1 MKKGFL
7 KNISLIAC
15 AALTAA
21 SVSLTAF
28 ADVTYSYN
36 HDYDSADDFAASGM
50 KLADAGSNPYEITN
64 EYGLAGKESTDGAA
78 VINPTGISPTDKKDV
93 GYEIPYFTY
102 VAYNGNQSVARTIEF
117 SMLYGGDADSAV
129 LQCNVATYPSAWK
142 WWKQC
147 DFVKI
152 ENNIVTVLGNDTGIR
167 CGKNE
172 WLRVAVEE
180 HYTASDSK
188 VYVNG
193 VEIPVKIP
201 SDMNNFILG
210 NKWTKIALN
219 YNAVSGGTAERSG
232 KLAVDN
238 LKIYEGEYTLSD
250 DEKIDYSV
258 SGVNYIADLSTILCS
273 GSENVEDMLSAVST
287 ESEKWMQK
295 SHTNPERV
303 TSGKVQN
310 GNVIVMRSADGKT
323 YDYVTVSTDPDNA
336 IIAKDGYYTRKYGD
350 NDALSMAWDESGVF
364 GKTAA
369 DSKSLL
375 LTATD
380 LSADGGA
387 DRYNFMSLPESV
399 FSAESFTTE
408 FSVAAS
414 GDVDKVAFIN
424 RSIFE
429 NHKDMGYKDVLS
441 MSEDGGI
448 VADHGGKYVMPFAKN
463 RWYRVALTYYP
474 QTAQYDLYINGTKC
488 GDKLSLGLDGGILKS
503 FYWFQLQPSY
513 GKSDIESRNGY
524 VAVGDLLLYYG
535 EYQDRAENKISVSS
549 DVYKIDD
556 EKIYID
562 GDVDMSDFADGFVT
576 DNSFT
581 IYTDSTYSGEAEDIV
596 PGEIVVFRSK
606 NGYSF
611 KYYTI
616 ESAQVSVDSAIST
629 FVNGEDTNMILADGD
644 VVKASIKMTAPSYLG
659 KKGVLVLA
667 LYKGGA
673 LADVVCDSKAVNGE
687 TTFEASLT
695 IDSAQGASA
704 KAMFLDEFG
713 KIKPY
718 VSAAEFINFVN

>member
-78 VINPTGISPTDKKDV
+78 VINPTGISATDSTQI
-93 GYEIPYFTY
+93 GYEIPYY
-102 VAYNGNQSVARTIEF
+102 AYSFYNAADKQGIARTIEF

-129 LQCNVATYPSAWK
+129 LQSKLSTHPNN
-142 WWKQC
+142 WKQWQTVY

-152 ENNIVTVLGNDTGIR
+152 ETGIVTVNGKDTGVR

-172 WLRVAVEE
+172 WLRVAIEQYYNAE
-180 HYTASDSK
+180 K
-188 VYVNG
+188 INVYVNG
-193 VEIPVKIP
+193 VKI
-201 SDMNNFILG
+201 SGAFSGYLIG
-210 NKWTKIALN
+210 NLWTKIALN

-350 NDALSMAWDESGVF
+350 NDALSMAWNESGVF

-414 GDVDKVAFIN
+414 GDVDKVTFIN

-513 GKSDIESRNGY
+513 GKSDIESRNGF

-581 IYTDSTYSGEAEDIV
+581 IYTDSTYSEEAEDIV

-629 FVNGEDTNMILADGD
+629 FVNGVDANMILADGD

-687 TTFEASLT
+687 TMFEASLT

>member
-28 ADVTYSYN
+28 ADVTYS
-36 HDYDSADDFAASGM
+36 HDYDSAEDFAASGM
-50 KLADAGSNPYEITN
+50 KLADSLSYEITN
-64 EYGLAGKESTDGAA
+64 EYGLAGKESTNGAA
-78 VINPTGISPTDKKDV
+78 VINPTGISATDSTQI
-93 GYEIPYFTY
+93 GYEIPYY
-102 VAYNGNQSVARTIEF
+102 AYSFYNAADKQGVARTIEF

-129 LQCNVATYPSAWK
+129 LQCKVSTNQSNWK
-142 WWKQC
+142 LWQTVY

-152 ENNIVTVLGNDTGIR
+152 ENGIVTVNGKDTGVR

-172 WLRVAVEE
+172 WLRVAVEQYYNAE
-180 HYTASDSK
+180 K
-188 VYVNG
+188 INVYVNG
-193 VEIPVKIP
+193 FKI
-201 SDMNNFILG
+201 SGAFSGYLLG
-210 NKWTKIALN
+210 NLWTKIALN

-238 LKIYEGEYTLSD
+238 LKIYEGEYTPSD

-258 SGVNYIADLSTILCS
+258 SGVNYVADLSTILCS
-273 GSENVEDMLSAVST
+273 GSENAEDILSAVST

-295 SHTNPERV
+295 SHTNSERV

-414 GDVDKVAFIN
+414 GDVDKVTFIN

-513 GKSDIESRNGY
+513 GKSDIESRNGC

-581 IYTDSTYSGEAEDIV
+581 IYTDSTYSEEAEDIV

>member
-7 KNISLIAC
+7 KNISLLTC

-28 ADVTYSYN
+28 ADVTYS
-36 HDYDSADDFAASGM
+36 HDYDSAEDFAASGM
-50 KLADAGSNPYEITN
+50 KLADSLSYEITN

-78 VINPTGISPTDKKDV
+78 VINPTGISATDSKQI
-93 GYEIPYFTY
+93 GYEIPYY
-102 VAYNGNQSVARTIEF
+102 AYSFYNAADKQGVARTIEF

-129 LQCNVATYPSAWK
+129 LQCKVSTNQSNWK
-142 WWKQC
+142 LWQTVY

-152 ENNIVTVLGNDTGIR
+152 ENGIVTVNGKDTGVR

-172 WLRVAVEE
+172 WLRVAVEQYYNAE
-180 HYTASDSK
+180 K
-188 VYVNG
+188 INVYVNG
-193 VEIPVKIP
+193 VKI
-201 SDMNNFILG
+201 SGAFSGYLLG
-210 NKWTKIALN
+210 NLWTKIALN

-232 KLAVDN
+232 KFAVDN
-238 LKIYEGEYTLSD
+238 LKIYEGEYTPSD

-258 SGVNYIADLSTILCS
+258 SGVNYVSDISTILCS
-273 GSENVEDMLSAVST
+273 GSENAEDILSAVST

-295 SHTNPERV
+295 SHTNSERV

-336 IIAKDGYYTRKYGD
+336 IIAKDGYYTRKYGY
-350 NDALSMAWDESGVF
+350 NDALSMAWNESGVF

-414 GDVDKVAFIN
+414 GDVDKVTFIN

-513 GKSDIESRNGY
+513 GKSEIESRNGC

-581 IYTDSTYSGEAEDIV
+581 VYTDSTYSEKAEDIV

-629 FVNGEDTNMILADGD
+629 FVNGEDANMILADGD

>member
-78 VINPTGISPTDKKDV
+78 VINPTGILATDSTQI
-93 GYEIPYFTY
+93 GYEIPYY
-102 VAYNGNQSVARTIEF
+102 AYSFYNAADKQGIARTIEF

-129 LQCNVATYPSAWK
+129 LQSKLSTHPNN
-142 WWKQC
+142 WKQWQTVY

-152 ENNIVTVLGNDTGIR
+152 ETGIVTVNGKDTGVR

-172 WLRVAVEE
+172 WLRVAVEQYYNAE
-180 HYTASDSK
+180 K
-188 VYVNG
+188 INVYVNG
-193 VEIPVKIP
+193 VKI
-201 SDMNNFILG
+201 SGAFSGYLIG
-210 NKWTKIALN
+210 NLWTKIALN

-414 GDVDKVAFIN
+414 GDVDKVTFIN

-513 GKSDIESRNGY
+513 GKSDIESRNGC

-581 IYTDSTYSGEAEDIV
+581 IYTDSTYSEEAEDIV

-629 FVNGEDTNMILADGD
+629 FVNGEDANMILADGD